1 MTSANLR
8 VTRRCLKDDL
18 GLSDEQVLQYTK
30 LDARDYMDLHAS
42 VDKLVAMRGQ
52 APQGGEPIYGPFPRG
67 SIRSLHVGSGRAVT
81 AWDPTENVCWLLAFD
96 GYHRNG
102 EADDAYN
109 VFIDLYNAD
118 ELLPTAQDYKDL
130 FDAEDDD
137 EVVVIPDLLEVGER
151 LLARARANPGREE
164 VETFTDGGRQVI
176 CVDIVI
182 DGDAQ
187 LEEGWLG
194 ITLPQDEAL
203 SNDEIYGLVQALLPH
218 DVMPT
223 YVQTFRDR
231 ERRRGEIVFHWEYG
245 GPRIQAPG

>member
-1 MTSANLR
+1 
-8 VTRRCLKDDL
+8 
-18 GLSDEQVLQYTK
+18 LSDEQVLQHVK
-30 LDARDYMDLHAS
+30 LDARDYTDLHAS
-42 VDKLVAMRGQ
+42 VEKLVAMRGQ
-52 APQGGEPIYGPFPRG
+52 APSGGEPISGPFPRG

-81 AWDPTENVCWLLAFD
+81 AWDPAENVCWLLAFD

-109 VFIDLYNAD
+109 VFIDLYNAN
-118 ELLPTAQDYKDL
+118 ELHPTSQDYKDL
-130 FDAEDDD
+130 FDAEDDGDD
-137 EVVVIPDLLEVGER
+137 EDMIPGLRDVGER

-194 ITLPQDEAL
+194 ITLPQDEAI
-203 SNDEIYGLVQALLPH
+203 SNEEIYGLVQALLPP
-218 DVMPT
+218 DVTPT
-223 YVQTFRDR
+223 YVQRFRDR

-245 GPRIQAPG
+245 GPLIQAPG